1 MNRTDSSAIHK
12 IIRDHKRFLIS
23 THVTPDPD
31 ALASELVMAL
41 YLKSIKK
48 EVSIINA
55 DAVPERYKFIPASGM
70 IHKIGDRRHPD
81 YEVAIVVDCGD
92 LNRIGP
98 VKGLLNPEK
107 PLVNIDHHVTNDK
120 FGNLNL
126 VISHASSTAEVI
138 YGLLEATGF
147 KLTRPTAILLYLGI
161 MTDTGSFHYDN
172 TTARTH
178 EVVSRLLKFKFSVSE
193 IYKKLYE
200 TVPLNDLKYFTK
212 VVSQFDMAFDGRV
225 IFLELHKSMAN
236 KFSQEIDLRDKI
248 FKYLRT
254 IKGIEAIVILTE
266 QDKKRTKVNLR
277 SQGKFDVAN
286 LALHFG
292 GGGHKK
298 ASGCVVSGNFKQA
311 KQKLLAEIKKEINRI
326 A

>member
-1 MNRTDSSAIHK
+1 MSLTDLSAIHK
-12 IIRDHKRFLIS
+12 TIRNHKRFLIS
-23 THVTPDPD
+23 THITPDPD

-41 YLKSIKK
+41 YLKSLKK
-48 EVSIINA
+48 EVNIFNA
-55 DAVPERYKFIPASGM
+55 EAVPERYQFIPGAGM
-70 IHKIGDRRHPD
+70 IRKIGERRHPD

-98 VKGLLNPEK
+98 VKGLLNPGK
-107 PLVNIDHHVTNDK
+107 LLINIDHHVTNDN
-120 FGNLNL
+120 FGDLNL
-126 VISHASSTAEVI
+126 VIPDASSTAEVI
-138 YGLLEATGF
+138 YGLLEKADF

-212 VVSQFDMAFDGRV
+212 VVSQFNMAFDGRV
-225 IFLELHKSMAN
+225 IFLELRKSMAD

-266 QDKKRTKVNLR
+266 QDRKRTKVNLR
-277 SQGKFDVAN
+277 SQGQFDVAK

-298 ASGCVVSGNFKQA
+298 ASGCVVPGNFKQA
-311 KQKLLAEIKKEINRI
+311 KQRLLVEIKKEINRI